1 MIVYHISIFFGVKMC
16 LKKLAKRGFFCPSSP
31 QDQAYDSSVSDSEFY
46 EDAVTGTDFP
56 GIFLVLHW
64 LLEAKPQHLPVLTGA
79 LLKGIQ
85 HGSND
90 QSGNCKHMNSS

>member
-1 MIVYHISIFFGVKMC
+1 MFSALNLLEKKRLRCAGKSWQKEVFF
-16 LKKLAKRGFFCPSSP
+16 LSLP

-56 GIFLVLHW
+56 GILLVLHW

-85 HGSND
+85 HGSK
-90 QSGNCKHMNSS
+90 SGNFFST